1 MQEVVVLLSIVINFI
16 IFFVLHCRQRG
27 EDVSITYKEE
37 STAALFRKLT
47 WIAIKTQLSQ
57 CIPTGNNIIQYSQ
70 KRVSRYGANHTT
82 FAAFLCLNY
91 ILPYFMWTSGEVYH
105 YNMLTAIRFLGATM
119 CLLLLFKNCWPT
131 RTLKYWPTY
140 WHVTV
145 MYVLPFSTTL
155 SFLIA
160 GGTTEWLINIAL
172 AIMMLIAVV
181 DWLSFII
188 LTVLGAGLGVSY
200 FHLFFSVLGGTAAWS
215 PDLLT
220 IHHLIYT
227 CIFSISVGLLFFR
240 RAKKKLDNRLE
251 TLALFGKVA
260 SAEIQN
266 ILALSKAYAGSIK
279 NLNEQMHVDKVLPP
293 EDNRELCMIKMDKKV
308 YASLQETTDSLM
320 RDSEQVTQTINRI
333 LATLRQTVDTGD
345 FTILSMKTCLTD
357 ALTLYKRNTHP
368 KSNLLINLDEDF
380 QFYGSAYYM
389 QHVLCNL
396 LDNAYK
402 HSKKD
407 CTVEIW
413 LANHRLYVKDNGS
426 GVAKEDLPYIFDHF
440 FTTTKAAMGLGLTF
454 CRLVMET
461 LGGTIICKSKQ
472 GKHSFTEF
480 VLTFP
485 RHNKKRKKKYM

>member
-1 MQEVVVLLSIVINFI
+1 MEARFNHYTPLDLHMYFFYVNRLNF
-16 IFFVLHCRQRG
+16 
-27 EDVSITYKEE
+27 
-37 STAALFRKLT
+37 
-47 WIAIKTQLSQ
+47 
-57 CIPTGNNIIQYSQ
+57 
-70 KRVSRYGANHTT
+70 
-82 FAAFLCLNY
+82 
-91 ILPYFMWTSGEVYH
+91 LP
-105 YNMLTAIRFLGATM
+105 
-119 CLLLLFKNCWPT
+119 K
-131 RTLKYWPTY
+131 K
-140 WHVTV
+140 
-145 MYVLPFSTTL
+145 
-155 SFLIA
+155 
-160 GGTTEWLINIAL
+160 
-172 AIMMLIAVV
+172 
-181 DWLSFII
+181 
-188 LTVLGAGLGVSY
+188 
-200 FHLFFSVLGGTAAWS
+200 
-215 PDLLT
+215 
-220 IHHLIYT
+220 
-227 CIFSISVGLLFFR
+227 
-240 RAKKKLDNRLE
+240 KKKLDNRLE
-251 TLALFGKVA
+251 TLELFGKVV

-266 ILALSKAYAGSIK
+266 ILALSKAYARSIK
-279 NLNEQMHVDKVLPP
+279 DLNEQMHVDKVLPP
-293 EDNRELCMIKMDKKV
+293 EGNQELCLIKMDKKV
-308 YASLQETTDSLM
+308 YASLQETTDGLM

-345 FTILSMKTCLTD
+345 FTIRSMKTCLTD

-396 LDNAYK
+396 LDNAYR

-426 GVAKEDLPYIFDHF
+426 GVAKEDLPYIFEHF

-485 RHNKKRKKKYM
+485 IHNTKRKRKYM